1 MILSRSR
8 AVRSQRGLVGGGGHR
23 GTRVTDS
30 SAAGAGRVFRN
41 SIPPS
46 KQTSEQPARK
56 HVWRCTCFGYFYSVG
71 RQKPRTCRTS
81 SSGRASDPAPRS
93 HFNHSAV
100 RDVAFARP
108 RATSAR
114 RTKSSFCC
122 ALASRVAYTLMI
134 KPCSSSPLLLAV
146 SRSWWKTTVSFT
158 RSSRRSSQPRNIPTR
173 RCASSSQER
182 RRHSFAFFR
191 PYSSGQR
198 GRQAHQAW
206 KSTFSPFSSSNSMI
220 TWPLDGACCLYR
232 STSLKLT
239 TIPDSPRRTAPGC
252 RKSLKWPQL
261 SIKVSMDQICDL
273 N

>member
-1 MILSRSR
+1 MTFGDDFFPINFESLTRPSKPTKQCWMPRIGIRTEEGQMILSRSR
-8 AVRSQRGLVGGGGHR
+8 AVRPRRGLVGGGGHR

-108 RATSAR
+108 RATSA
-114 RTKSSFCC
+114 
-122 ALASRVAYTLMI
+122 LA
-134 KPCSSSPLLLAV
+134 AV
-146 SRSWWKTTVSFT
+146 IN
-158 RSSRRSSQPRNIPTR
+158 QGL
-173 RCASSSQER
+173 
-182 RRHSFAFFR
+182 H
-191 PYSSGQR
+191 G
-198 GRQAHQAW
+198 
-206 KSTFSPFSSSNSMI
+206 SN
-220 TWPLDGACCLYR
+220 
-232 STSLKLT
+232 
-239 TIPDSPRRTAPGC
+239 
-252 RKSLKWPQL
+252 
-261 SIKVSMDQICDL
+261 ICDL